1 MGALAPPAPPVPP
14 PMPKARLGL
23 GYGLAKVWLEG
34 TGLGGPAR
42 VALALALVP
51 SLVVA
56 TACTVYYARL
66 WESFRAWFTYILI
79 PSRTVT
85 PGTQEPLGLGGPAR
99 VPLAL
104 ALVPSLVVAT
114 ACTVYYAR
122 LWESFRAWF
131 TYILIPSRT
140 VTPGTYYSA
149 LPLGAGSTC
158 LHLICSRAR
167 AGNGLATPPASL
179 RIARDSFITPVRTRC
194 SREEPSSVA
203 VYVSDADP
211 KVAVRIPRPCF
222 YLYSHAA
229 RACGSGTH

>member
-42 VALALALVP
+42 VA
-51 SLVVA
+51 
-56 TACTVYYARL
+56 
-66 WESFRAWFTYILI
+66 
-79 PSRTVT
+79 
-85 PGTQEPLGLGGPAR
+85 
-99 VPLAL
+99 LAL

-179 RIARDSFITPVRTRC
+179 RIARDSFITPYV
-194 SREEPSSVA
+194 PAVA
-203 VYVSDADP
+203 VKSL
-211 KVAVRIPRPCF
+211 VA
-222 YLYSHAA
+222 
-229 RACGSGTH
+229 